1 MRSLSQKRKL
11 YSVIFVQ
18 FWETEHTEFLVM
30 HNITLSPFK
39 KIYIASDFHLGYSK
53 DAAGFD
59 SSEREKKILRFL
71 EMARKDAELIILLG
85 DIFDFWYEYKKAIPK
100 GFVRLQGK
108 IAEIT
113 DSGIDVVFFTGNHD
127 LWMFGYFE
135 KELGVKVYHQPQFVN
150 WNNKKIHLGHGDGLG
165 NGDYSYKFMKKALFK
180 NPFCRFFFEWLHPNI
195 GIGLAHFWSDSRKP
209 SKKVDT
215 KKPKQVEEYKG
226 KQNEW
231 LYNYCEEIH
240 QQNPQ
245 DYYVFGHRHLPLKI
259 EMIENENSSTEKNES
274 TDKSYYFNTGEWIN
288 HFTYLVFE
296 VENTSQIATF
306 KRHSFEA
313 DTQWIID

>member
-1 MRSLSQKRKL
+1 MSELLLLFMQ
-11 YSVIFVQ
+11 
-18 FWETEHTEFLVM
+18 
-30 HNITLSPFK
+30 NITLSPSK

-53 DAAGFD
+53 DEAGLD
-59 SSEREKKILRFL
+59 SLEREKKILRWL

-85 DIFDFWYEYKKAIPK
+85 DIFDFWYEYKKAVPK

-135 KELGVKVYHQPQFVN
+135 KELGVKVYHEPQSVI

-180 NPFCRFFFEWLHPNI
+180 NPVCRFFFDWLHPNI
-195 GIGLAHFWSDSRKP
+195 GIGLAHFWSNSRKP
-209 SKKVDT
+209 SKKPT
-215 KKPKQVEEYKG
+215 NKKPKQVEKYKG
-226 KQNEW
+226 KEGEW
-231 LYNYCEEIH
+231 IYNYCNEIH
-240 QQNPQ
+240 QTNPQ
-245 DYYVFGHRHLPLKI
+245 DYYVFGHRHLPLMI
-259 EMIENENSSTEKNES
+259 EMDTKKIASTTDSENEAN
-274 TDKSYYFNTGEWIN
+274 DKSYYFNTGEWMN

-296 VENTSQIATF
+296 VENNSHVATF
-306 KRHSFEA
+306 KRYCFEA
-313 DTQWIID
+313 DTKWIID

>member
-1 MRSLSQKRKL
+1 MQNL
-11 YSVIFVQ
+11 
-18 FWETEHTEFLVM
+18 
-30 HNITLSPFK
+30 NLSPSK

-53 DAAGFD
+53 DEADLD
-59 SSEREKKILRFL
+59 SLEREKKILRFL

-113 DSGIDVVFFTGNHD
+113 DSGINVVFFTGNHD

-135 KELGVKVYHQPQFVN
+135 KELGVKVYHKPQNVI

-195 GIGLAHFWSDSRKP
+195 GIGLAHFWSNSRKP
-209 SKKVDT
+209 SKKASN
-215 KKPKQVEEYKG
+215 KKPKQVEKYRG
-226 KQNEW
+226 KEKEW
-231 LYNYCEEIH
+231 IWNYCNEIH
-240 QQNPQ
+240 QTNPQ
-245 DYYVFGHRHLPLKI
+245 DYYVFGHRHLPLMI
-259 EMIENENSSTEKNES
+259 EMDTKKTVSSTESETES
-274 TDKSYYFNTGEWIN
+274 NDKSYYFNTGEWIN
-288 HFTYLVFE
+288 QFTYLVFE
-296 VENTSQIATF
+296 VENTDSVATF
-306 KRHSFEA
+306 KRCCFEA
-313 DTQWIID
+313 DTKWIID